1 MDFALSDDQ
10 PMFVET
16 VRTFV
21 DKEPMPH
28 EAQVERTD
36 KGRRAPSP
44 RLRCL

>member
-10 PMFVET
+10 PMLIET
-16 VRTFV
+16 VRAFV
-21 DKEPMPH
+21 EKKPMPH
-28 EAQVERTD
+28 EVEVERTD